1 MFLAAGTVFAGGMG
15 LGALGLRRVGE
26 LQAQTEEA
34 DEPAVPLPTKVQQLL
49 ASEEWQKL
57 SGTKYADVVRKL
69 ELIEKVGAPAMRVL
83 SSKALA
89 SYGAIPPFS
98 ATLTV
103 DAKGALQDRGV
114 VMFVSHR
121 WLRSASG
128 EPDDDARTKFKAL
141 VAFAH
146 YYEHF
151 YCRQAGARNIY
162 FWIDYA
168 CIDQD
173 NMLPGVQSLPLY
185 VAASNDLL
193 VYETKDYADRAW
205 CCAEMVLA
213 YCFMYAGRMPW
224 IISGALGASNRF
236 DRFARYGDR
245 RVLQT
250 PLGRGVSNE
259 ADRPHVAAL
268 LELAEASC
276 AWTGGEPRP
285 LVFGETA
292 VEAQLVLPP
301 APPKGKE
308 GNRRAPSAAGSEPP
322 SGGCRQS

>member
-1 MFLAAGTVFAGGMG
+1 MATPPGANYMPDGTSFG
-15 LGALGLRRVGE
+15 
-26 LQAQTEEA
+26 
-34 DEPAVPLPTKVQQLL
+34 PLP
-49 ASEEWQKL
+49 ADA
-57 SGTKYADVVRKL
+57 KYADVVRKL

-98 ATLTV
+98 ANLTV
-103 DAKGALQDRGV
+103 DAKEALQDRGV

-213 YCFMYAGRMPW
+213 YCFNDSWFSR
-224 IISGALGASNRF
+224 ILCCL
-236 DRFARYGDR
+236 D
-245 RVLQT
+245 
-250 PLGRGVSNE
+250 
-259 ADRPHVAAL
+259 AA
-268 LELAEASC
+268 C
-276 AWTGGEPRP
+276 I
-285 LVFGETA
+285 
-292 VEAQLVLPP
+292 
-301 APPKGKE
+301 
-308 GNRRAPSAAGSEPP
+308 
-322 SGGCRQS
+322 CC